1 MCICA
6 SAHTPLTPELL
17 NFVSLHGDLGYSAL
31 LHSIPNQPAAAGMN
45 TNIGADYRL
54 YYNNFLFS
62 LGVEGMYE
70 LNVNRIDKI
79 DEVIRMRDTELQEFN
94 MHVRVDKARD
104 LCHMVN
110 INVPVLFGGEWG
122 RFYFLVGPK
131 VSLSLYGSTSSTS
144 EFTTYGEYDK
154 YYDDFYDMFNH
165 QFSSGQRTSSGVVP
179 IKWNLN
185 VMAHLEVG
193 GRINHMFK
201 HKQFRINPDKV
212 RMYLAAYMDF
222 GVLNLHT
229 STNGK
234 PIFEY
239 KETDEG
245 VQFFVQPLML
255 SDRADNVAFRNL
267 NVGIKYTIAF
277 ELPKHGK
284 SYVYEYDKVER
295 DYRKRGGNQTINQ

>member
-6 SAHTPLTPELL
+6 GAHTKLTPELV

-54 YYNNFLFS
+54 FYNNFLFS
-62 LGVEGMYE
+62 FGVEGMYE

-79 DEVIRMRDTELQEFN
+79 DEIIRMRDTEGQLFN

-104 LCHMVN
+104 LSHMATVN
-110 INVPVLFGGEWG
+110 IPLLFGGEWG

-131 VSLSLYGSTSSTS
+131 VSLSLYGSASSTS
-144 EFTTYGEYDK
+144 EFTTYGEYDE
-154 YYDDFYDMFNH
+154 YYDDFYNMTNH
-165 QFSSGQRTSSGVVP
+165 QFSSGQVTSSGVIPV
-179 IKWNLN
+179 KWNMN

-193 GRINHMFK
+193 ARVNHMFK

-222 GVLNLHT
+222 GVLNLYT
-229 STNGK
+229 SVNGK

-239 KETDEG
+239 KETDQG
-245 VQFFVQPLML
+245 VQFYVQPLML
-255 SDRADNVAFRNL
+255 SDRANNAVFRNL

-277 ELPKHGK
+277 EMPRRGK
-284 SYVYEYDKVER
+284 SYIYDYDKVDR
-295 DYRKRGGNQTINQ
+295 DYRIRGGNQTIK